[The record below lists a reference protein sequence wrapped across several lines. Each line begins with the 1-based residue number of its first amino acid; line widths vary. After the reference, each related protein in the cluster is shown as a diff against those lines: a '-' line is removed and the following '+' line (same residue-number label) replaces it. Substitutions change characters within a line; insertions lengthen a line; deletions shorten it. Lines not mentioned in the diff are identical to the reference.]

1 VDTFYLRRDISPSD
15 AKTIILETIIAFK
28 FIFPLANVME
38 VKFVGIKDN
47 SMDGDETVRRKEL
60 RNKKSGRKLM
70 SVTTRC
76 STVRLQL
83 ILKLVTRVTV
93 KIMKDFSASILS
105 SWYWPLLRNVK

>member
-15 AKTIILETIIAFK
+15 AKTIILETLIAFK

-60 RNKKSGRKLM
+60 RNKKIWREANVGDYSMLD
-70 SVTTRC
+70 SSFIVDFNTC
-76 STVRLQL
+76 NACNSEDHERL
-83 ILKLVTRVTV
+83 
-93 KIMKDFSASILS
+93 
-105 SWYWPLLRNVK
+105 